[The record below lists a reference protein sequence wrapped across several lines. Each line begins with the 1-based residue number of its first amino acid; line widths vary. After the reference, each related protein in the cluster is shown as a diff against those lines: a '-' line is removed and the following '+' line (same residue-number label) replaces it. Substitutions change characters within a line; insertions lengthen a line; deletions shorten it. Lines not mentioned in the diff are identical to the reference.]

1 MAKGRAIGRGLG
13 SLFEENSL
21 DVVSSGVSELRLS
34 EIEPNRDQPRKV
46 FDQEALEELAES
58 IRQHGLIQPILVRP
72 GKNGMYSI
80 IAGERRWR
88 ASRLA
93 GLVKVPVIIKDCS
106 DEETAQLALIENLQ
120 REDLN
125 PIEEAEGYKKLM
137 DDYSLTQER
146 VAELVGKSRPAVAN
160 ALRLL
165 GLPEDLRQL
174 LLEGQI
180 TAGHARALLAISD
193 EETLAAAT
201 KAAVEGATV
210 RDIEAM
216 AAKKRSVNRPREK
229 KSGFCAEVELS
240 LTEALGRKVKIS
252 AKSGGKGTIT
262 LEYFSEEELADF
274 ARRLAE

>member
-21 DVVSSGVSELRLS
+21 DVSSGVSELRLS
-34 EIEPNRDQPRKV
+34 EIEPNRDQPRKH
-46 FDQEALEELAES
+46 FDEAALEELAES

-72 GKNGMYSI
+72 AKNGTYSI

-93 GLVKVPVIIKDCS
+93 GLVKVPVIIKDCD

-137 DDYSLTQER
+137 DDYSLTQEK

-165 GLPEDLRQL
+165 GLPAEIRQL
-174 LLEGQI
+174 LLEGKI
-180 TAGHARALLAISD
+180 TAGHARALLAIND
-193 EETLAAAT
+193 AETLAAAI
-201 KAAVEGATV
+201 KAAVEGASV

-216 AAKKRSVNRPREK
+216 AGRKKTVARPREK

-240 LTEALGRKVKIS
+240 LKEALGRKVKITPGR
-252 AKSGGKGTIT
+252 GGKGTIT
-262 LEYFSEEELADF
+262 LEFYNEDELADF

>member
-21 DVVSSGVSELRLS
+21 DVSGGVSELRLS
-34 EIEPNRDQPRKV
+34 EIEPNRDQPRKA

-72 GKNGMYSI
+72 GKNGIYSI

-93 GLVKVPVIIKDCS
+93 GLVKVPVIIKECS
-106 DEETAQLALIENLQ
+106 DEQTAQLALIENLQ

-125 PIEEAEGYKKLM
+125 PVEEAEGYKKLM
-137 DDYSLTQER
+137 DDFNMTQER

-165 GLPEDLRQL
+165 GLPQEAREL
-174 LLEGQI
+174 LLEGKI
-180 TAGHARALLAISD
+180 TAGHARALLAITD
-193 EETLAAAT
+193 NEIFAAAL
-201 KAAVEGATV
+201 KAATDGATV
-210 RDIEAM
+210 RDIERM
-216 AAKKRSVNRPREK
+216 AGKKKSVSRPREK
-229 KSGFCAEVELS
+229 KSSYCSEVELS
-240 LTEALGRKVKIS
+240 LTSALGRKVKITP
-252 AKSGGKGTIT
+252 AKGGKGTIT
-262 LEYFSEEELADF
+262 FEFFSEQELADF

>member
-21 DVVSSGVSELRLS
+21 DVSSGVSELRLS
-34 EIEPNRDQPRKV
+34 EIEPNRDQPRKH
-46 FDQEALEELAES
+46 FDEAALEELAES

-72 GKNGMYSI
+72 AKNGTYSI

-93 GLVKVPVIIKDCS
+93 GLVKVPVIIKDCD

-137 DDYSLTQER
+137 DDYSLTQEK
-146 VAELVGKSRPAVAN
+146 VAELVGKSRPAIAN

-165 GLPEDLRQL
+165 GLPAEIRQL
-174 LLEGQI
+174 LLEGKI
-180 TAGHARALLAISD
+180 TAGHARALLAIND
-193 EETLAAAT
+193 AETLAAAI
-201 KAAVEGATV
+201 KAAVEGASV

-216 AAKKRSVNRPREK
+216 AGRKKTVARPREK

-240 LTEALGRKVKIS
+240 LKEALGRKVKITPGR
-252 AKSGGKGTIT
+252 GGKGTIT
-262 LEYFSEEELADF
+262 LEFYNEDELADF

>member
-1 MAKGRAIGRGLG
+1 MARGSAIGRGLG
-13 SLFEENSL
+13 SLFEENL
-21 DVVSSGVSELRLS
+21 MDTSSGVSELRLS

-46 FDQEALEELAES
+46 FDEEALQELAES
-58 IRQHGLIQPILVRP
+58 IAQHGLIQPILVRP
-72 GKNGMYSI
+72 KKEGGYSI

-93 GLVKVPVIIKDCS
+93 GLVKVPVIIKDCT

-137 DDYSLTQER
+137 EDYSLTQER

-165 GLPEDLRQL
+165 GLPDELREL
-174 LLEGQI
+174 LLNGEI

-193 EETLAAAT
+193 SEALKQATEAA
-201 KAAVEGATV
+201 KNGATV
-210 RDIEAM
+210 REIEAM
-216 AAKKRSVNRPREK
+216 AGRKKTVNRPRPQ
-229 KSGFCAEVELS
+229 KSGFYSEVELS
-240 LTEALGRKVKIS
+240 LAETLGRKVKVS
-252 AKSGGKGTIT
+252 PAKGGKGTLT
-262 LEYFSEEELADF
+262 LEFYSEDELADF

>member
-21 DVVSSGVSELRLS
+21 DVSSGITELRLS

-58 IRQHGLIQPILVRP
+58 IRVHGLIQPILVRP
-72 GKNGMYSI
+72 GKGGIYSI

-93 GLVKVPVIIKDCS
+93 GLVKIPVIIKDCS

-137 DDYSLTQER
+137 DDFSLTQER

-165 GLPEDLRQL
+165 GLPEDLRKL
-174 LLEGQI
+174 VLDNQI
-180 TAGHARALLAISD
+180 TAGHARALLAIGD

-201 KAAVEGATV
+201 KAAIEGATV
-210 RDIEAM
+210 REIEAM
-216 AAKKRSVNRPREK
+216 AGRKKSVARPRAQ
-229 KSGFCAEVELS
+229 KSGFCSEVELS

-252 AKSGGKGTIT
+252 PARGGKGTIT
-262 LEYFSEEELADF
+262 LEYYSEDELADF

>member
-21 DVVSSGVSELRLS
+21 DISGGITELRLS

-72 GKNGMYSI
+72 AKGGVYSI

-93 GLVKVPVIIKDCS
+93 GLVKVPVIIKECS

-137 DDYSLTQER
+137 DDYTLTQER

-165 GLPEDLRQL
+165 GLPEDIRSL
-174 LLEGQI
+174 LLSGQI
-180 TAGHARALLAISD
+180 TAGHARALLAITD
-193 EETLAAAT
+193 EEVLAAAT
-201 KAAVEGATV
+201 KAAMEGATV
-210 RDIEAM
+210 REIEAM
-216 AAKKRSVNRPREK
+216 AGRKKPQSRPRAA
-229 KSGFCAEVELS
+229 KSGYCTEVELS

-252 AKSGGKGTIT
+252 PAKGGKGTIT
-262 LEYFSEEELADF
+262 LEYYSEEELADF

>member
-21 DVVSSGVSELRLS
+21 DVSSGVSELRLS
-34 EIEPNRDQPRKV
+34 EIEPNRDQPRKH
-46 FDQEALEELAES
+46 FDEAALEELAES

-72 GKNGMYSI
+72 GKHGTYSI

-88 ASRLA
+88 ACRLA
-93 GLVKVPVIIKDCS
+93 GLIKVPVIIKDCS

-146 VAELVGKSRPAVAN
+146 VAELVGKSRPAIAN

-165 GLPEDLRQL
+165 GLPAEIRQL
-174 LLEGQI
+174 LLEGKI
-180 TAGHARALLAISD
+180 TAGHARALLAITDS
-193 EETLAAAT
+193 ETLAAAV
-201 KAAVEGATV
+201 KAAVEGASV

-216 AAKKRSVNRPREK
+216 AGRKKSVARPREK

-240 LTEALGRKVKIS
+240 LKEALGRKVKITPTR
-252 AKSGGKGTIT
+252 GGKGTIT
-262 LEYFSEEELADF
+262 LEFYSEEELADF

>member
-21 DVVSSGVSELRLS
+21 DISGGITELRLS

-72 GKNGMYSI
+72 AKGGVYSI

-93 GLVKVPVIIKDCS
+93 GLVKVPVIIKECS

-137 DDYSLTQER
+137 DDYTLTQER

-165 GLPEDLRQL
+165 GLPEDIRAL
-174 LLEGQI
+174 LLSGQI
-180 TAGHARALLAISD
+180 TAGHARALLAITD
-193 EETLAAAT
+193 KGVLAAAT
-201 KAAVEGATV
+201 KAAMEGATV
-210 RDIEAM
+210 REIEAM
-216 AAKKRSVNRPREK
+216 AGRKKPQSRPRAA
-229 KSGFCAEVELS
+229 KSGYCAEVELS

-252 AKSGGKGTIT
+252 PAKGGKGTIT
-262 LEYFSEEELADF
+262 LEYYSEEELADF